1 MLDSLSIRLKI
12 ILLSGL
18 CLLGVIGLIVSM
30 NLYQGNQN
38 SRLISTSSSKMLTD
52 SGETL
57 LLAKAAEQAGNLQR
71 AFGNNLLLITALSDQ
86 TIQLRN
92 MAAQR
97 GLPAASLREELNQ
110 SLKTTFEH
118 NPQILGLWLVFEP
131 NALEGQDSAFVNDAP
146 RASNEKGRF
155 ASAWNRGGG
164 ESLNILIPEAD
175 LHKTELSISGTPYN
189 SWYTCPRDTG
199 RACLLSPYADTQ
211 AGQVQLMT
219 TLSIPLIADGKVI
232 GTLGVDLALGAL
244 QAAASGAQRTLFN
257 GSGSMLIVSDSGVL
271 AAYSKDAG
279 QVAKPV
285 SVTLGEQG
293 KTILAAVAQKKP
305 AVLAENDL
313 IRAVYPVAPIPDAA
327 AWGVVI
333 DLPKQVLL
341 ADSIALQALLDQTQT
356 RDTLESLLVAIGA
369 GLLGLLLIWLT
380 ASGVTRPINSVAQ
393 MLKAIAS
400 GDGDLTQR
408 LHYRKKDELG
418 ELVNGF
424 NRFLDKLQPTIA
436 QIKQSITDA
445 RGTADQSSEISRQT
459 SEGMQVQF
467 REIDQL
473 ATASNEMS
481 ATAHEVAH
489 SASNA
494 AQAARGADQ
503 ASRDGISLIERSTRD
518 ITALAS
524 EVSKAVSEVEAL
536 AVNSE
541 QIGSVLEVIRS
552 IAEQTNLL
560 ALNAAIEAARA
571 GESGRG
577 FAVVADE
584 VRNLA
589 KRTQDSVEEIR
600 LVIERIQT
608 GTRGVVATMHSS
620 QTLAQDNA
628 GQIHQAVQ
636 ALSKISE
643 AVTVISDMNLQIA
656 SAAEEQSA
664 VAEEVNR
671 NVSTIRGVT
680 ETLTV
685 QAAESAQISSQLN
698 ARANQQMKLMDQ
710 FRV

>member
-1 MLDSLSIRLKI
+1 MLDALSIRLKI

-18 CLLGVIGLIVSM
+18 CLLGVIGLIVSL
-30 NLYQGNQN
+30 NLYQSNQN
-38 SRLISTSSSKMLTD
+38 NRLISASSSKMLTE

-57 LLAKAAEQAGNLQR
+57 LLAKAAEQTGNLQR
-71 AFGNNLLLITALSDQ
+71 VFGNSLLLITALSDQ
-86 TIQLRN
+86 AAHLRN

-97 GLPAASLREELNQ
+97 GLPAATLREELNQ
-110 SLKTTFEH
+110 SLKATFER

-131 NALEGQDSAFVNDAP
+131 NALEGQDSAFANDAA
-146 RASNEKGRF
+146 RASNETGRF
-155 ASAWNRGGG
+155 ASAWNRGAG
-164 ESLNILIPEAD
+164 EAVNILIPESD
-175 LHKTELSISGTPYN
+175 LQKTELSISGTPYN
-189 SWYTCPRDTG
+189 SWYTCPRDT
-199 RACLLSPYADTQ
+199 RRTCLMAPYADTQ

-219 TLSIPLIADGKVI
+219 TLSMPLIADGKVI
-232 GTLGVDLALGAL
+232 GALGVDLALGAL
-244 QAAASGAQRTLFN
+244 QAAASDAQRMLFN

-279 QVAKPV
+279 QVAKPL
-285 SVTLGEQG
+285 SVTLGKES
-293 KTILAAVAQKKP
+293 KAILAALTQKKP
-305 AVLAENDL
+305 LVLAQDDL
-313 IRAVYPVAPIPDAA
+313 IRAVYPVAPIPDAP

-341 ADSIALQALLDQTQT
+341 ADSVALQTLLDQTQT

-369 GLLGLLLIWLT
+369 GLLGLLLIWFT

-424 NRFLDKLQPTIA
+424 NRFLDKLQPTVA

-445 RGTADQSSEISRQT
+445 RGTADQSSEIARLT

-489 SASNA
+489 SASSA

-503 ASRDGISLIERSTRD
+503 ASREGITLIERSTQD
-518 ITALAS
+518 INALAR
-524 EVSKAVSEVEAL
+524 EVSKAVTEVEAL

-600 LVIERIQT
+600 MVIERIQT

-636 ALSKISE
+636 ALGKISD

-680 ETLTV
+680 ETLTE

>member
-1 MLDSLSIRLKI
+1 MLDTLSIRLKI

-38 SRLISTSSSKMLTD
+38 SRLIGTSSSKMLTD
-52 SGETL
+52 SGENL

-97 GLPAASLREELNQ
+97 GLPAATLREEVNQ

-131 NALEGQDSAFVNDAP
+131 NALEGQDSEFVNDAA

-155 ASAWNRGGG
+155 SSAWNRGGG

-199 RACLLSPYADTQ
+199 RTCLLSPYADTQ

-219 TLSIPLIADGKVI
+219 TLSTPLIADGKVI

-244 QAAASGAQRTLFN
+244 QAAASDAQRTLFN
-257 GSGSMLIVSDSGVL
+257 GSGSMLIVSDSSVL

-285 SVTLGEQG
+285 NVTLGEQG

-408 LHYRKKDELG
+408 LHYSKKDELG
-418 ELVNGF
+418 ELVNWF

-494 AQAARGADQ
+494 AQAAHGADQ

-524 EVSKAVSEVEAL
+524 EVSKAVNEVEAL

-608 GTRGVVATMHSS
+608 STRGVVATMYSS

-643 AVTVISDMNLQIA
+643 AVTVISDMNMQIA

-680 ETLTV
+680 ETLTE

-698 ARANQQMKLMDQ
+698 ARANQQMTLMDQ

>member
-1 MLDSLSIRLKI
+1 MLDTLSIRLKI

-18 CLLGVIGLIVSM
+18 CLLGVIGLIVSL
-30 NLYQGNQN
+30 NLYQSNQN
-38 SRLISTSSSKMLTD
+38 NQLIRTSSSKMLTE
-52 SGETL
+52 SGENL
-57 LLAKAAEQAGNLQR
+57 LQAKAAEQASKLQR
-71 AFGNNLLLITALSDQ
+71 AFGDSLLIINVLSDQ
-86 TIQLRN
+86 AMNLRN

-97 GLPAASLREELNQ
+97 GLTAATLREELNQ
-110 SLKTTFEH
+110 SLKTTFDH
-118 NPQILGLWLVFEP
+118 NPQLLGVWLVYEP
-131 NALEGQDSAFVNDAP
+131 NALEGKDSEFANDSV
-146 RASNEKGRF
+146 RASNENGRF

-164 ESLNILIPEAD
+164 QPVNIMIPEED
-175 LHKTELSISGTPYN
+175 MRKTELSISGTPYN
-189 SWYTCPRDTG
+189 SWYTCPRDT
-199 RACLLSPYADTQ
+199 RHTCLMAPYADTQ
-211 AGQVQLMT
+211 AGTVQLMT

-232 GTLGVDLALGAL
+232 GAIGVDLALGAL
-244 QAAASGAQRTLFN
+244 QAAALDAQQTLFN
-257 GSGSMLIVSDSGVL
+257 GSGRMLIVSDSGVL

-279 QVAKPV
+279 QIGKPINAP
-285 SVTLGEQG
+285 LGEAS
-293 KTILAAVAQKKP
+293 KAILSALQLKQP
-305 AVLAENDL
+305 AVLSQDDL
-313 IRAVYPVAPIPDAA
+313 IRAVYPVAPITGAA

-333 DLPKQVLL
+333 DLPRDVLL
-341 ADSIALQALLDQTQT
+341 ADSVELQTLLDHAQT
-356 RDTLESLLVAIGA
+356 RDTLKSLLVATGA
-369 GLLGLLLIWLT
+369 GLLGLLLIWFT
-380 ASGVTRPINSVAQ
+380 ASGVTRPINGVAQ

-400 GDGDLTQR
+400 GDGDLTRR
-408 LHYRKKDELG
+408 LNYSKKDELG
-418 ELVNGF
+418 ELVNWF

-436 QIKQSITDA
+436 QVKQSITDA
-445 RGTADQSSEISRQT
+445 RSTADQSSEIARQT

-481 ATAHEVAH
+481 ATAHDVAH
-489 SASNA
+489 SASSA

-503 ASRDGISLIERSTRD
+503 ASKDGITLIERSTSD
-518 ITALAS
+518 INALAS
-524 EVSKAVSEVEAL
+524 EVSKAVREVEAL

-589 KRTQDSVEEIR
+589 KRTQDSVEQIR

-620 QTLAQDNA
+620 QTLAQNNA
-628 GQIHQAVQ
+628 GQIQQAVQ
-636 ALSKISE
+636 ALSKISD

-656 SAAEEQSA
+656 SAAEQQSS
-664 VAEEVNR
+664 VADEVNR

-680 ETLTV
+680 EALTE

-698 ARANQQMKLMDQ
+698 ARANQQMMLMDQ

>member
-1 MLDSLSIRLKI
+1 MLDALSIRLKFV
-12 ILLSGL
+12 LLSFL
-18 CLLGVIGLIVSM
+18 CLLGVIGLIVGM
-30 NLYQGNQN
+30 NIYQGNQN
-38 SRLISTSSSKMLTD
+38 NQLISTSSSKMLTD

-57 LLAKAAEQAGNLQR
+57 LLARAAEQATNLQSV
-71 AFGNNLLLITALSDQ
+71 FGNSLQIISAFSDQ
-86 TIQLRN
+86 AANLRT

-97 GLPAASLREELNQ
+97 GLAAATLREELNLA
-110 SLKTTFEH
+110 LKTTFER
-118 NPQILGLWLVFEP
+118 NPQVLGLWLVYEP
-131 NALEGQDSAFVNDAP
+131 DALDGKDREFANDAA
-146 RASNEKGRF
+146 RASNETGRF
-155 ASAWNRGGG
+155 ASAWNRGAG
-164 ESLNILIPEAD
+164 EAMNILIPEGD
-175 LHKTELSISGTPYN
+175 LQKTELSISGTPYN
-189 SWYTCPRDTG
+189 SWYTCPRDT
-199 RACLLSPYADTQ
+199 RRTCLMAPYADTQ

-219 TLSIPLIADGKVI
+219 TLSMPLIADGKVI

-244 QAAASGAQRTLFN
+244 QAAASDAQRTLLN
-257 GSGSMLIVSDSGVL
+257 GSGRMLIVSDSGVL
-271 AAYSKDAG
+271 AAYSADASQIGKDISVPLAEEG
-279 QVAKPV
+279 KAVLTALKQQKPV
-285 SVTLGEQG
+285 
-293 KTILAAVAQKKP
+293 
-305 AVLAENDL
+305 VLARDEL
-313 IRAVYPVAPIPDAA
+313 IRAVYPVAPMPEAA
-327 AWGVVI
+327 AWGVAI
-333 DLPKQVLL
+333 DLPKNVLL
-341 ADSIALQALLDQTQT
+341 GDSMKLQALLDQTQT
-356 RDTLESLLVAIGA
+356 RDTLESLLVAGGA
-369 GLLGLLLIWLT
+369 GLLGLLLIWFT
-380 ASGVTRPINSVAQ
+380 ASGVTRPINSVAR

-408 LHYRKKDELG
+408 LDYGKKDELG

-436 QIKQSITDA
+436 QLKQSITAA
-445 RGTADQSSEISRQT
+445 RGTADQSSEIARQT

-481 ATAHEVAH
+481 ATAHEVAN

-494 AQAARGADQ
+494 ALAARGADQ
-503 ASRDGISLIERSTRD
+503 ASREGITIIERSTRD
-518 ITALAS
+518 INALAS
-524 EVSKAVSEVEAL
+524 EVSKAVTEVEAL

-608 GTRGVVATMHSS
+608 STRGVVATMHSS
-620 QTLAQDNA
+620 QTQAQSNA
-628 GQIHQAVQ
+628 SQIHQAVE
-636 ALSKISE
+636 ALGKISD
-643 AVTVISDMNLQIA
+643 AVTVINDMNLQIA

-680 ETLTV
+680 ETLTE

-698 ARANQQMKLMDQ
+698 ERANQQMKLMDQ
-710 FRV
+710 FRA